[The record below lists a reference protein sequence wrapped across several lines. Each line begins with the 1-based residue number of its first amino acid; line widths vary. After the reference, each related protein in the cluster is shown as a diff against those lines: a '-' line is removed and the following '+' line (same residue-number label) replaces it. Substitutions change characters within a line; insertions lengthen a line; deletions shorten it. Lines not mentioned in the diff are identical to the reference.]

1 MFIKIPEELVRQ
13 MHEFALTRDEC
24 LAELLGIVIDRYDAN
39 PPKYATLGDLVRH
52 ADSFRERMN
61 RDSSSVIA
69 GAAENDREP
78 LVSELAERLPAV

>member
-13 MHEFALTRDEC
+13 MHEFALTRDEF

-39 PPKYATLGDLVRH
+39 PPKYATLADLARQ

-69 GAAENDREP
+69 GAAENDRDP